1 MNIQLIPIGPG
12 SNCVK
17 ITKGDK
23 ELSISFRTANNNTF
37 VDSVGLFQEKS
48 EDQFF
53 NNVNGAGD
61 LTKFMEWLSK

>member
-23 ELSISFRTANNNTF
+23 ELSISFKTVNNNTF
-37 VDSVGLFQEKS
+37 VQSVGLFR
-48 EDQFF
+48 
-53 NNVNGAGD
+53 
-61 LTKFMEWLSK
+61 

>member
-23 ELSISFRTANNNTF
+23 ELSISFKTVNNNTF
-37 VDSVGLFQEKS
+37 VQSVGLFQEKG

-53 NNVNGAGD
+53 NNVNGEEDIAR
-61 LTKFMEWLSK
+61 FMEWLSK